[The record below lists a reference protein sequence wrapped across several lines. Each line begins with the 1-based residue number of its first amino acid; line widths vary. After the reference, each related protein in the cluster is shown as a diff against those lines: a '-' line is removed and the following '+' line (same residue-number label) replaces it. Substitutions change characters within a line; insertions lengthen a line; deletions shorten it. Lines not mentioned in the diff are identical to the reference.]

1 MKHAIEASCWSTR
14 SSGSHRRGLKMQQK
28 WWIAA
33 AIGLSIALAVV
44 FFPAHDTGPN
54 IPDANPD
61 NASPLEFKGDGQP
74 KRVVLGDG
82 KNPINGRHLRPLD
95 ERMGPNPVAA
105 EMMMGR
111 QTPEAIHAGRLSG
124 PWTVIRRQLMTG
136 DIEEARAWGE
146 GLAPLILDLRAMR
159 RDPNSGDW
167 SELETRQRAMLD
179 DLKTHS
185 TWLEDELTAQQL
197 DRIEEIF
204 TAYEEAKAKAAEA
217 PTE

>member
-1 MKHAIEASCWSTR
+1 
-14 SSGSHRRGLKMQQK
+14 MQQK

-44 FFPAHDTGPN
+44 FFPAHDTGPD

-82 KNPINGRHLRPLD
+82 KNPISGRHLRPLD

-136 DIEEARAWGE
+136 DIDEARAWGE

-167 SELETRQRAMLD
+167 GELETRQRAMLD
-179 DLKTHS
+179 DLKTRS
-185 TWLEDELTAQQL
+185 TWLEDELTAQQI

-204 TAYEEAKAKAAEA
+204 TAYEDAKAKAETEAEADEA